1 MSEKKRSIGTVL
13 MTIGGFIMVIEIVGM
28 LIGTIVGPE
37 VLYFLG
43 GVLDGMGVVF
53 FLSGFVIQ
61 EKSSIDRELI

>member
-1 MSEKKRSIGTVL
+1 

-43 GVLDGMGVVF
+43 VLDGMGLVF